1 MKKAIIG
8 FAAFAALAATGV
20 SAMSLAD
27 ASAKVGEAAKDPK
40 TMSQVVKQ
48 LNKDDQVAFLAKVNA
63 AIDGLNAPLADKT
76 KLYVE
81 AATAAMDA
89 VSPENRAAMLAEIYA
104 TSSLESLTILNE
116 TLGGKVADGAN
127 PDAVKKVATDTM
139 KIIQARN
146 AGDGN
151 EGVRDAFA
159 ALMFVRSSNGKPAD
173 LRETLISGLPENS
186 RELARD
192 EWFPAALGEGKAK
205 SYEPMLAAGD
215 GAQKPDLGDG
225 WVAPSLVADASI
237 YGMLSS
243 DLATAPGGGTSA
255 SFSDMVLDD
264 TTYALPMRMNSD
276 PLTRQP
282 RSASASDP
290 WSGQYRRG
298 SGFKGSETA
307 KKQESEGYSVQTTF

>member
-8 FAAFAALAATGV
+8 FAAFAALAATSV

-81 AATAAMDA
+81 AAMAAFES
-89 VSPENRAAMLAEIYA
+89 VSPDNRAAMLAEIYA
-104 TSSLESLTILNE
+104 TSSLESLTVLNE
-116 TLGGKVADGAN
+116 SLGGKVADGSK
-127 PDAVKKVATDTM
+127 PEEVKKVAVDTM

-151 EGVRDAFA
+151 EGVRDGFA
-159 ALMFVRSSNGKPAD
+159 ALMFIRSSNGKPAD
-173 LRETLISGLPENS
+173 LRETLISGLPANS

-192 EWFPAALGEGKAK
+192 EWFPAALGEGREK
-205 SYEPMLAAGD
+205 SYEPMLAVGD
-215 GAQKPDLGDG
+215 GARQPELGEG
-225 WVAPSLVADASI
+225 WVAPTLVADASI

-243 DLATAPGGGTSA
+243 DLATAPGGKTSGA
-255 SFSDMVLDD
+255 FSDMALDD

-276 PLTRQP
+276 PLTVQP
-282 RSASASDP
+282 RSANPSDP

-307 KKQESEGYSVQTTF
+307 KKQESEGYPGQTTY

>member
-104 TSSLESLTILNE
+104 TSSLESLTVLNE
-116 TLGGKVADGAN
+116 TLGGKVAAGAN

-139 KIIQARN
+139 KIIQART

-173 LRETLISGLPENS
+173 LRDTLISGLPENS

-192 EWFPAALGEGKAK
+192 EWFPAALGEGKPK
-205 SYEPMLAAGD
+205 SYEPMLAVGD

-225 WVAPSLVADASI
+225 WVAPSLVADGSI

-255 SFSDMVLDD
+255 SFSDMTLDD
-264 TTYALPMRMNSD
+264 TKYALPMRMNSD
-276 PLTRQP
+276 PLTVMP
-282 RSASASDP
+282 RSASPSDP

-298 SGFKGSETA
+298 SGFKGSEEA
-307 KKQESEGYSVQTTF
+307 KGYPGQTTF